1 MLSSEEKLSRL
12 RSLYDL
18 SRESEEFED
27 GVSFQEDMEAVVVGD
42 WAILAYDEMDDLALS
57 FHVESHPIAVAK
69 LTRFLVEHDV
79 PFVLYEAFRVN
90 DQDEIVFESD
100 FPAQE

>member
-1 MLSSEEKLSRL
+1 MLSSEEKLGRL
-12 RSLYDL
+12 RALYDV

-27 GVSFQEDMEAVVVGD
+27 GVSFQEDMEGLVVGD

-57 FHVESHPIAVAK
+57 FHVKSHPIAAAK

-100 FPAQE
+100 LPAQE